1 MQDTGDGEGYRLAS
15 MTVSDVG
22 QGASATVELS
32 DPDGRRV
39 AETAK
44 GDGPVDA
51 LFAAL
56 AAATGVQLSLES
68 YQAHSVGLGTDAR
81 GEASLSVRHGEDE
94 YEGTGTSR
102 DTIEASALAWL
113 DVANRL
119 LRQRRA
125 AGNSEQLAT
134 A

>member
-1 MQDTGDGEGYRLAS
+1 
-15 MTVSDVG
+15 
-22 QGASATVELS
+22 
-32 DPDGRRV
+32 DGRRV
-39 AETAK
+39 AETAE

-56 AAATGVQLSLES
+56 SAATGVQLSLEC
-68 YQAHSVGLGTDAR
+68 YQVHSVGLGTDAR

-94 YEGTGTSR
+94 YESTGTNR
-102 DTIEASALAWL
+102 DITEAIALAWL